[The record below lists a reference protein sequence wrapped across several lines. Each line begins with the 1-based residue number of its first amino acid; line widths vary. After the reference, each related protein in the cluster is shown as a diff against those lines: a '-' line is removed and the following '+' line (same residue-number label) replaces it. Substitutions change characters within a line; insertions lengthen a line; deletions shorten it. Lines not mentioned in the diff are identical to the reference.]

1 MPEAIRSL
9 IIESDPETARVIDLL
24 GRRSGSLDVRWTAGS
39 VEEGADI
46 VRKFRPDMAI
56 VEVNG
61 NPASAVGP
69 LAKEFPNLYILALSA
84 SREAEYA
91 LETMRAGAHDLLC
104 KPLREVD
111 LSIAIEKAR
120 KARVRKDPAE
130 RRGKIV
136 TVFSNKGGNGT
147 TTIAANLSE
156 ALVTDHGKRVVV
168 VDLVMGQGDVTMFF
182 NVTPTYTV
190 LDLARNSG
198 KADPEYIDSLIVR
211 HSSGVCILAD
221 PPRIE
226 DAEQISA
233 DQVRDMLATLRS
245 TFDVVVVDTPHQFDE
260 KTLAA
265 LEMSDTILLVTL
277 LNLPSLKNTQR
288 SIELFARLGIL
299 DDRVQLVLSRY
310 LPNDEI
316 SKGEHRR
323 DPELPRLL
331 RRPERLP
338 DRPVL
343 DQPRKAAL
351 RGRPG
356 EGGRRRVPPNGG
368 AAGRARGPAGRAEAQ
383 AWDSWRGSSA
393 WRGAHRD
400 DHAMAGEEGRGGERD
415 RG

>member
-1 MPEAIRSL
+1 MPEAIRSI
-9 IIESDPETARVIDLL
+9 IIENDAETARLIELL

-61 NPASAVGP
+61 NPASVVGP
-69 LAKEFPNLYILALSA
+69 LAREFPNLYILALSA
-84 SREAEYA
+84 TREAEYA

-120 KARVRKDPAE
+120 KAWVRKEPAE

-147 TTIAANLSE
+147 TTIASNLSD
-156 ALVTDHGKRVVV
+156 ALATEQGKRVVV
-168 VDLVMGQGDVTMFF
+168 VDLVMAHGDVTMFF
-182 NVTPTYTV
+182 NVTPTYTL

-226 DAEQISA
+226 DADQISA
-233 DQVRDMLATLRS
+233 DQVREMLATLRS
-245 TFDVVVVDTPHQFDE
+245 TFDVVIVDTPHQFDE

-277 LNLPSLKNTQR
+277 LNLPALKNTQR
-288 SIELFARLGIL
+288 SIELFARLGIF

-316 SKGEHRR
+316 SKESIEGILNCPIFYAVPNDYPTVLSSINRGKLLSEVAPEKEVTAAFRR
-323 DPELPRLL
+323 MAELLTGPGVPRVEQKRKRGFLK
-331 RRPERLP
+331 RVFQMER
-338 DRPVL
+338 
-343 DQPRKAAL
+343 
-351 RGRPG
+351 
-356 EGGRRRVPPNGG
+356 
-368 AAGRARGPAGRAEAQ
+368 
-383 AWDSWRGSSA
+383 SA
-393 WRGAHRD
+393 S
-400 DHAMAGEEGRGGERD
+400 
-415 RG
+415 

>member
-1 MPEAIRSL
+1 MPEAIRSI
-9 IIESDPETARVIDLL
+9 IIENDAETARLIELL

-39 VEEGADI
+39 VEEGAEI

-61 NPASAVGP
+61 NPASVVGP
-69 LAKEFPNLYILALSA
+69 LAREFPNLYILALSA
-84 SREAEYA
+84 TREAEYA

-120 KARVRKDPAE
+120 KAWVRKEPAE

-147 TTIAANLSE
+147 TTIASNLSD
-156 ALVTDHGKRVVV
+156 ALATEQGKRVVV
-168 VDLVMGQGDVTMFF
+168 VDLVMAHGDVTMFF
-182 NVTPTYTV
+182 NVTPTYTL

-226 DAEQISA
+226 DADQISA

-245 TFDVVVVDTPHQFDE
+245 TFDVVIVDTPHQFDE

-277 LNLPSLKNTQR
+277 MNLPALKNTQR
-288 SIELFARLGIL
+288 SIELFARLGIF

-316 SKGEHRR
+316 SKESIEGILNCPIFYAVPNDYPTVLSSINRGKLLSEVAPEKEVTAAFRR
-323 DPELPRLL
+323 MAELLTGPGVPRVEQKRKRGFLK
-331 RRPERLP
+331 RVFQMER
-338 DRPVL
+338 
-343 DQPRKAAL
+343 
-351 RGRPG
+351 
-356 EGGRRRVPPNGG
+356 
-368 AAGRARGPAGRAEAQ
+368 
-383 AWDSWRGSSA
+383 SA
-393 WRGAHRD
+393 S
-400 DHAMAGEEGRGGERD
+400 
-415 RG
+415 

>member
-1 MPEAIRSL
+1 VPEAIRSI
-9 IIESDPETARVIDLL
+9 IIENDAETARLIELL

-61 NPASAVGP
+61 NPAGAVGP
-69 LAKEFPNLYILALSA
+69 LAREFPNLYILALSA
-84 SREAEYA
+84 TREAEYA

-104 KPLREVD
+104 KPVREVD

-120 KARVRKDPAE
+120 KTRVRMEPAE

-147 TTIAANLSE
+147 TTIASNLSD
-156 ALVTDHGKRVVV
+156 ALATEQGKRVVV
-168 VDLVMGQGDVTMFF
+168 VDLVMAHGDVTMFF
-182 NVTPTYTV
+182 NVTPTYTL

-226 DAEQISA
+226 DADQISA
-233 DQVRDMLATLRS
+233 DQVREMLATLRS
-245 TFDVVVVDTPHQFDE
+245 TFDVVIVDTPHQFDE

-277 LNLPSLKNTQR
+277 LNLPALKNTQR
-288 SIELFARLGIL
+288 SIELFARLGIF

-316 SKGEHRR
+316 SKESIEGILNCPIFYAVPNDYPTVLSSINRGKLLSEVAPEKEVTAAFRR
-323 DPELPRLL
+323 MAELLTGPGVPRVEQKRKRGFLK
-331 RRPERLP
+331 RVFQMER
-338 DRPVL
+338 
-343 DQPRKAAL
+343 
-351 RGRPG
+351 
-356 EGGRRRVPPNGG
+356 
-368 AAGRARGPAGRAEAQ
+368 
-383 AWDSWRGSSA
+383 SA
-393 WRGAHRD
+393 S
-400 DHAMAGEEGRGGERD
+400 
-415 RG
+415 

>member
-1 MPEAIRSL
+1 VPEAIRSI
-9 IIESDPETARVIDLL
+9 IIENDPETARLIELL
-24 GRRSGSLDVRWTAGS
+24 GRRSGSLDVRWTAAS
-39 VEEGADI
+39 VEQGADI

-61 NPASAVGP
+61 NPASALGP
-69 LAKEFPNLYILALSA
+69 LAREFPNLYILALSA

-120 KARVRKDPAE
+120 KSRVRKDPAE

-147 TTIAANLSE
+147 TTIASNLSE
-156 ALVTDHGKRVVV
+156 ALATEHGKRVVV
-168 VDLVMGQGDVTMFF
+168 VDLVMGHGDVTMFF

-226 DAEQISA
+226 DAEQIST
-233 DQVRDMLATLRS
+233 DQVRDILATLRS
-245 TFDVVVVDTPHQFDE
+245 TFDVVIVDTPHQFDE

-277 LNLPSLKNTQR
+277 LNLPALKNTQR

-316 SKGEHRR
+316 SKESIEGILNCPVFYAVPNDYPTVLSSINRGKLLSEVAPEKEVTAAFRR
-323 DPELPRLL
+323 MAELLAGSGAPRVEQKRKRGFL
-331 RRPERLP
+331 ERVFQME
-338 DRPVL
+338 R
-343 DQPRKAAL
+343 
-351 RGRPG
+351 
-356 EGGRRRVPPNGG
+356 
-368 AAGRARGPAGRAEAQ
+368 
-383 AWDSWRGSSA
+383 SA
-393 WRGAHRD
+393 S
-400 DHAMAGEEGRGGERD
+400 
-415 RG
+415 

>member
-1 MPEAIRSL
+1 VREAIRSVL
-9 IIESDPETARVIDLL
+9 IENDPETGRLIDLL

-61 NPASAVGP
+61 DPASAVGP
-69 LAKEFPNLYILALSA
+69 LSREFPGLYILALSA
-84 SREAEYA
+84 THEAEYA
-91 LETMRAGAHDLLC
+91 LETMRAGAHDLLH
-104 KPLREVD
+104 KPVREVD

-120 KARVRKDPAE
+120 KARVRKEPSE

-156 ALVTDHGKRVVV
+156 ALATEHGKRVVV
-168 VDLVMGQGDVTMFF
+168 VDLVMGHGDMTMFF

-190 LDLARNSG
+190 LDLARNNG

-226 DAEQISA
+226 DADAISA
-233 DQVRDMLATLRS
+233 GQVRDMLATLRS
-245 TFDVVVVDTPHQFDE
+245 TFDVVVIDTTHQFDE

-265 LEMSDTILLVTL
+265 LEMSDTVLLVTL

-299 DDRVQLVLSRY
+299 DDRVRLLLSRY

-316 SKGEHRR
+316 PKESIEGILNCPVFYAVPNDYPTVLSSINRGVLLSEIAPEKEVTVAFRR
-323 DPELPRLL
+323 MAELL
-331 RRPERLP
+331 
-338 DRPVL
+338 V
-343 DQPRKAAL
+343 
-351 RGRPG
+351 
-356 EGGRRRVPPNGG
+356 
-368 AAGRARGPAGRAEAQ
+368 GPAVPREA
-383 AWDSWRGSSA
+383 SKRKRGFLKKVFGLERSA
-393 WRGAHRD
+393 S
-400 DHAMAGEEGRGGERD
+400 
-415 RG
+415 

>member
-1 MPEAIRSL
+1 MPEAIRSI
-9 IIESDPETARVIDLL
+9 IIEKDHETARLIELL

-39 VEEGADI
+39 VEEGAGI

-61 NPASAVGP
+61 NPASAIGP

-84 SREAEYA
+84 TPGAEYA

-104 KPLREVD
+104 KPVREVD

-120 KARVRKDPAE
+120 KAWVRKDPAE

-168 VDLVMGQGDVTMFF
+168 VDLVMAHGDVTMFF
-182 NVTPTYTV
+182 NVTPTYTL

-233 DQVRDMLATLRS
+233 DQVRDMLSTLRS
-245 TFDVVVVDTPHQFDE
+245 TFDVVVVDAPHQFDE

-265 LEMSDTILLVTL
+265 LEMSDTVLLVTL
-277 LNLPSLKNTQR
+277 LNLPALKNTQR
-288 SIELFARLGIL
+288 SIELFARLGIF
-299 DDRVQLVLSRY
+299 DGRVQLVLSRY

-316 SKGEHRR
+316 PKESIEGILNCPVFYAVPNDYPTVLSSINRGKLLSEVAPEKEVTAAFRR
-323 DPELPRLL
+323 MAELL
-331 RRPERLP
+331 
-338 DRPVL
+338 
-343 DQPRKAAL
+343 A
-351 RGRPG
+351 
-356 EGGRRRVPPNGG
+356 
-368 AAGRARGPAGRAEAQ
+368 GPAVPRVEPKRKKGFMERVFHME
-383 AWDSWRGSSA
+383 RSA
-393 WRGAHRD
+393 S
-400 DHAMAGEEGRGGERD
+400 
-415 RG
+415 

>member
-1 MPEAIRSL
+1 
-9 IIESDPETARVIDLL
+9 
-24 GRRSGSLDVRWTAGS
+24 
-39 VEEGADI
+39 
-46 VRKFRPDMAI
+46 
-56 VEVNG
+56 
-61 NPASAVGP
+61 
-69 LAKEFPNLYILALSA
+69 
-84 SREAEYA
+84 
-91 LETMRAGAHDLLC
+91 MRAGAHDLLC

-120 KARVRKDPAE
+120 KARLRKEPSE

-147 TTIAANLSE
+147 TTIASNLSE
-156 ALVTDHGKRVVV
+156 ALATDHGKRVVV

-182 NVTPTYTV
+182 NVTPTYTL

-233 DQVRDMLATLRS
+233 EQVREMLATLRS
-245 TFDVVVVDTPHQFDE
+245 TFDVVVVDAPHQFDE

-288 SIELFARLGIL
+288 SIELFVRLGIF
-299 DDRVQLVLSRY
+299 DGRVQLILSRY

-316 SKGEHRR
+316 PKESIEGILNCPVFYAVPNDYPTVLSSINRGKLLSEVAPEKEVTVAFRR
-323 DPELPRLL
+323 MAELLAGPGIPRAVQKPKRGLL
-331 RRPERLP
+331 ERVFHTE
-338 DRPVL
+338 R
-343 DQPRKAAL
+343 
-351 RGRPG
+351 
-356 EGGRRRVPPNGG
+356 
-368 AAGRARGPAGRAEAQ
+368 
-383 AWDSWRGSSA
+383 SA
-393 WRGAHRD
+393 S
-400 DHAMAGEEGRGGERD
+400 
-415 RG
+415 

>member
-1 MPEAIRSL
+1 MPEAIRSI
-9 IIESDPETARVIDLL
+9 IIENDAETARLIELL

-39 VEEGADI
+39 VEEGAEI

-61 NPASAVGP
+61 NPASVVGP
-69 LAKEFPNLYILALSA
+69 LAREFPNLYILALSA
-84 SREAEYA
+84 TREAEYA

-120 KARVRKDPAE
+120 KAWVRKEPAE

-147 TTIAANLSE
+147 TTIASNLSE
-156 ALVTDHGKRVVV
+156 ALAAEHGKRVVV
-168 VDLVMGQGDVTMFF
+168 VDLVMAHGDVTMFF
-182 NVTPTYTV
+182 NVTPTYTL

-226 DAEQISA
+226 DADQITA

-245 TFDVVVVDTPHQFDE
+245 TFDVVIVDTPHQFDE

-277 LNLPSLKNTQR
+277 LNLPALKNTQR
-288 SIELFARLGIL
+288 SIELFARLGIF

-316 SKGEHRR
+316 SKESIEGILNCPIFYAVPNDYPTVLSSINRGKLLSEVAPEKEVTAAFRR
-323 DPELPRLL
+323 MAELLTGPGVPRVEQKRKRGFLK
-331 RRPERLP
+331 RVFQMER
-338 DRPVL
+338 
-343 DQPRKAAL
+343 
-351 RGRPG
+351 
-356 EGGRRRVPPNGG
+356 
-368 AAGRARGPAGRAEAQ
+368 
-383 AWDSWRGSSA
+383 SA
-393 WRGAHRD
+393 S
-400 DHAMAGEEGRGGERD
+400 
-415 RG
+415 

>member
-1 MPEAIRSL
+1 MPEAIRSI
-9 IIESDPETARVIDLL
+9 IIENDAETARLIELL

-39 VEEGADI
+39 VEEGAEI

-61 NPASAVGP
+61 NPASVVGP
-69 LAKEFPNLYILALSA
+69 LAREFPNLYILALSA
-84 SREAEYA
+84 TREAEYA

-120 KARVRKDPAE
+120 KAWVRKEPAE

-147 TTIAANLSE
+147 TTIASNLSD
-156 ALVTDHGKRVVV
+156 ALATEQGKRVVV
-168 VDLVMGQGDVTMFF
+168 VDLVMAHGDVTMFF
-182 NVTPTYTV
+182 NVTPTYTL

-226 DAEQISA
+226 DADQISA
-233 DQVRDMLATLRS
+233 DQVREMLATLRS
-245 TFDVVVVDTPHQFDE
+245 TFDVVIVDTPHQFDE

-277 LNLPSLKNTQR
+277 LNLPALKNTQR
-288 SIELFARLGIL
+288 SIELFARLGIF

-316 SKGEHRR
+316 SKESIEGILNCPIFYAVPNDYPTVLSSINRGKLLSEVAPEKEVTAAFRR
-323 DPELPRLL
+323 MAELLTGPGVPRVEQKRKRGFL
-331 RRPERLP
+331 ERVFHLE
-338 DRPVL
+338 R
-343 DQPRKAAL
+343 
-351 RGRPG
+351 
-356 EGGRRRVPPNGG
+356 
-368 AAGRARGPAGRAEAQ
+368 
-383 AWDSWRGSSA
+383 SA
-393 WRGAHRD
+393 S
-400 DHAMAGEEGRGGERD
+400 
-415 RG
+415 

>member
-1 MPEAIRSL
+1 MSEAIRSL
-9 IIESDPETARVIDLL
+9 IIENDPETTRLIDLL
-24 GRRSGSLDVRWTAGS
+24 GRRSGSLDVRWTAS
-39 VEEGADI
+39 SLEEGADI

-120 KARVRKDPAE
+120 KARVRRDPAE

-147 TTIAANLSE
+147 TTIASNLSE
-156 ALVTDHGKRVVV
+156 ALATEHGKRVIV
-168 VDLVMGQGDVTMFF
+168 VDLVMAHGDVTMFF

-190 LDLARNSG
+190 LDLARNNG

-226 DAEQISA
+226 DADTISA
-233 DQVRDMLATLRS
+233 EQVREMLATLRS
-245 TFDVVVVDTPHQFDE
+245 TFDVVIVDTTHQFDE

-265 LEMSDTILLVTL
+265 LEMSDTVLLVTL

-288 SIELFARLGIL
+288 SIELFARLGIF

-316 SKGEHRR
+316 PKESIEGILNCPIFYAVPNDYPTVLSSINRGKLLSEVA
-323 DPELPRLL
+323 PEKEVTIAFRKMAELL
-331 RRPERLP
+331 
-338 DRPVL
+338 V
-343 DQPRKAAL
+343 
-351 RGRPG
+351 
-356 EGGRRRVPPNGG
+356 
-368 AAGRARGPAGRAEAQ
+368 GPAAPREARKRK
-383 AWDSWRGSSA
+383 RGFLEKVFRMERSA
-393 WRGAHRD
+393 S
-400 DHAMAGEEGRGGERD
+400 
-415 RG
+415 

>member
-1 MPEAIRSL
+1 VREAIRSL
-9 IIESDPETARVIDLL
+9 IVENDPETTRLIDLL
-24 GRRSGSLDVRWTAGS
+24 GRRSGSLDVRWRVGS

-69 LAKEFPNLYILALSA
+69 LSREFPNLYILALSA
-84 SREAEYA
+84 TREAEYA

-104 KPLREVD
+104 KPVREVD

-120 KARVRKDPAE
+120 KARSRMEPAE
-130 RRGKIV
+130 GRGKIV
-136 TVFSNKGGNGT
+136 TIFSNKGGNGT
-147 TTIAANLSE
+147 TTIAANLSD
-156 ALVTDHGKRVVV
+156 ALATEHGKRVVV

-182 NVTPTYTV
+182 NVNPTYTV

-226 DAEQISA
+226 DTDKISA
-233 DQVRDMLATLRS
+233 EQVRDMLATLRS
-245 TFDVVVVDTPHQFDE
+245 TFDVVIVDTTHQFDE

-265 LEMSDTILLVTL
+265 LEMSDTVLLVTL

-288 SIELFARLGIL
+288 SIELFARLGIF

-316 SKGEHRR
+316 PKESIEGILNCPIFYAVPNDYPTVLSSINRGKLLSEVAPEKEVTDAFRR
-323 DPELPRLL
+323 MAEML
-331 RRPERLP
+331 
-338 DRPVL
+338 V
-343 DQPRKAAL
+343 
-351 RGRPG
+351 
-356 EGGRRRVPPNGG
+356 
-368 AAGRARGPAGRAEAQ
+368 GPATP
-383 AWDSWRGSSA
+383 RGTQKRK
-393 WRGAHRD
+393 RGFLETIFRL
-400 DHAMAGEEGRGGERD
+400 ERSTP
-415 RG
+415 

>member
-1 MPEAIRSL
+1 VPEAIRSI
-9 IIESDPETARVIDLL
+9 IIERDPETARLIELL

-39 VEEGADI
+39 VGEGADI

-84 SREAEYA
+84 TREAEYA

-120 KARVRKDPAE
+120 KARLRKEPAE

-147 TTIAANLSE
+147 TTIASNLSE
-156 ALVTDHGKRVVV
+156 ALATEHGKRVVV
-168 VDLVMGQGDVTMFF
+168 VDLVMAHGDVTMFF
-182 NVTPTYTV
+182 NVTPTYTL
-190 LDLARNSG
+190 LDLARNNG

-245 TFDVVVVDTPHQFDE
+245 TFDVVVVDAPHQFDE
-260 KTLAA
+260 KTLAT

-277 LNLPSLKNTQR
+277 LNLPALKNTQR
-288 SIELFARLGIL
+288 SIELFARLGIF

-316 SKGEHRR
+316 PKESIEGILNCPIFYAVPNDYPTVLSSINRGKLLSEVA
-323 DPELPRLL
+323 PEK
-331 RRPERLP
+331 E
-338 DRPVL
+338 VT
-343 DQPRKAAL
+343 AAF
-351 RGRPG
+351 R
-356 EGGRRRVPPNGG
+356 
-368 AAGRARGPAGRAEAQ
+368 
-383 AWDSWRGSSA
+383 
-393 WRGAHRD
+393 H
-400 DHAMAGEEGRGGERD
+400 MAGLLAGPGVQRVEQKRKRGFMERVF
-415 RG
+415 RMERSAS

>member
-9 IIESDPETARVIDLL
+9 IIESDPETARLIDLL

-61 NPASAVGP
+61 NPASVVGP

-84 SREAEYA
+84 TREAEYA

-120 KARVRKDPAE
+120 KARLRKEPAE

-147 TTIAANLSE
+147 TTIASNLSE
-156 ALVTDHGKRVVV
+156 TLATEHGKRVVV
-168 VDLVMGQGDVTMFF
+168 VDLVMGHGDVTMFF
-182 NVTPTYTV
+182 NVTPTYTL

-245 TFDVVVVDTPHQFDE
+245 TFDVVIVDTPHQFDE

-277 LNLPSLKNTQR
+277 LNLPALKNTQR
-288 SIELFARLGIL
+288 SIELFARLGIF

-316 SKGEHRR
+316 SKESIEGILNCPVFYAVPNDYPTVLSSINRGKLLSEIAPEKEVTTAFRR
-323 DPELPRLL
+323 MAVLLAGSGVPRVVQK
-331 RRPERLP
+331 RKRGFMERVFHME
-338 DRPVL
+338 R
-343 DQPRKAAL
+343 
-351 RGRPG
+351 
-356 EGGRRRVPPNGG
+356 
-368 AAGRARGPAGRAEAQ
+368 
-383 AWDSWRGSSA
+383 SA
-393 WRGAHRD
+393 S
-400 DHAMAGEEGRGGERD
+400 
-415 RG
+415 

>member
-1 MPEAIRSL
+1 MAETIRSL

-39 VEEGADI
+39 VGEGAEI

-61 NPASAVGP
+61 NPASVVGP

-120 KARVRKDPAE
+120 KARLRKDPAE

-136 TVFSNKGGNGT
+136 SVFSNKGGNGT
-147 TTIAANLSE
+147 TTIVANLSE
-156 ALVTDHGKRVVV
+156 ALATDHGKRVVV

-182 NVTPTYTV
+182 NVTPTYTL

-226 DAEQISA
+226 DADLISA

-277 LNLPSLKNTQR
+277 LNLPALKNTQR

-316 SKGEHRR
+316 SRESIEGILNCPVFFAVPNDYPTVLSSINRGKLLSEIA
-323 DPELPRLL
+323 PEKEVSAAFRKMAELL
-331 RRPERLP
+331 VGPAA
-338 DRPVL
+338 
-343 DQPRKAAL
+343 PRKEQKRKRGFLEKVL
-351 RGRPG
+351 RMER
-356 EGGRRRVPPNGG
+356 
-368 AAGRARGPAGRAEAQ
+368 
-383 AWDSWRGSSA
+383 SA
-393 WRGAHRD
+393 S
-400 DHAMAGEEGRGGERD
+400 
-415 RG
+415 

>member
-1 MPEAIRSL
+1 VPEAIRSL
-9 IIESDPETARVIDLL
+9 IIESDPETARLIDLL

-69 LAKEFPNLYILALSA
+69 LAREFPNLYILALSA
-84 SREAEYA
+84 TREAEYA

-120 KARVRKDPAE
+120 KARVRKEPAE

-147 TTIAANLSE
+147 TTIASNLSD
-156 ALVTDHGKRVVV
+156 ALATEQGKRVVV
-168 VDLVMGQGDVTMFF
+168 VDLVMAHGDVTMFF
-182 NVTPTYTV
+182 NVTPTYTL

-211 HSSGVCILAD
+211 HASGVCILAD

-226 DAEQISA
+226 DADLISA

-245 TFDVVVVDTPHQFDE
+245 TFDVVIVDTPHQFDE

-277 LNLPSLKNTQR
+277 LNLPALKNTQR

-316 SKGEHRR
+316 SRESIEGILNCPVFFAVPNDYPTVLSSINRGKLLSETA
-323 DPELPRLL
+323 PEKEVTAAFRKMAELL
-331 RRPERLP
+331 
-338 DRPVL
+338 V
-343 DQPRKAAL
+343 
-351 RGRPG
+351 
-356 EGGRRRVPPNGG
+356 
-368 AAGRARGPAGRAEAQ
+368 GPAAPRVAKKRK
-383 AWDSWRGSSA
+383 RGFLEKVFRMERSA
-393 WRGAHRD
+393 S
-400 DHAMAGEEGRGGERD
+400 
-415 RG
+415 

>member
-1 MPEAIRSL
+1 VGEAIRSI
-9 IIESDPETARVIDLL
+9 IIENDPETARLIELL
-24 GRRSGSLDVRWTAGS
+24 GRRSGSLDVRWTASS
-39 VEEGADI
+39 VEEGAGI

-56 VEVNG
+56 VAVNG

-84 SREAEYA
+84 ASEAEYA

-104 KPLREVD
+104 KPVREID

-120 KARVRKDPAE
+120 KARARKEPAE

-147 TTIAANLSE
+147 TTIASNLSD
-156 ALVTDHGKRVVV
+156 ALATEHGKRVVV
-168 VDLVMGQGDVTMFF
+168 VDLVMAHGDVTMFF
-182 NVTPTYTV
+182 NVTPTYTL

-211 HSSGVCILAD
+211 HVSGVCILAD

-245 TFDVVVVDTPHQFDE
+245 TFDIVVVDAPHQFDE

-277 LNLPSLKNTQR
+277 LNLPALKNTQR

-316 SKGEHRR
+316 SRESIEGILNCPVFYAVPNDYPTVLSSINRGKLLSEVAPEKEVTVAFRR
-323 DPELPRLL
+323 MAELLAGPGAPRVVQQ
-331 RRPERLP
+331 RKRGFIERVF
-338 DRPVL
+338 RME
-343 DQPRKAAL
+343 R
-351 RGRPG
+351 
-356 EGGRRRVPPNGG
+356 
-368 AAGRARGPAGRAEAQ
+368 
-383 AWDSWRGSSA
+383 SA
-393 WRGAHRD
+393 S
-400 DHAMAGEEGRGGERD
+400 
-415 RG
+415 

>member
-9 IIESDPETARVIDLL
+9 IIESDPETARLIDLL

-61 NPASAVGP
+61 NPASVVGP

-84 SREAEYA
+84 TREAEYA

-120 KARVRKDPAE
+120 KARLRKEPAE

-147 TTIAANLSE
+147 TTIASNLSE
-156 ALVTDHGKRVVV
+156 TLATEHGKRVVV
-168 VDLVMGQGDVTMFF
+168 VDLVMGHGDVTMFF
-182 NVTPTYTV
+182 NVTPTYTL

-245 TFDVVVVDTPHQFDE
+245 TFDVVIVDTPHQFDE

-277 LNLPSLKNTQR
+277 LNLPALKNTQR
-288 SIELFARLGIL
+288 SIELFARLGIF

-316 SKGEHRR
+316 SKESIEGILNCPVFYAVPNDYPTVLSSINRGKLLSEIAPEKEVTTAFRR
-323 DPELPRLL
+323 MAELLAGSGVPRVVQK
-331 RRPERLP
+331 RKRGFMERVFHME
-338 DRPVL
+338 R
-343 DQPRKAAL
+343 
-351 RGRPG
+351 
-356 EGGRRRVPPNGG
+356 
-368 AAGRARGPAGRAEAQ
+368 
-383 AWDSWRGSSA
+383 SA
-393 WRGAHRD
+393 S
-400 DHAMAGEEGRGGERD
+400 
-415 RG
+415 